1 MKLFIV
7 IFFLHSFLFAQNLE
21 RDYEILAKYSILK
34 YSIDKYFNTEVDSM
48 FLRSAI
54 EDTEDIV
61 KTNNYKYE
69 VDSIFEINNF
79 QVISIVDY
87 SNFQLHGLN
96 YEVYAIDKSATYDF
110 RYYKI
115 TSENMID
122 FINKTIIFNG
132 KNKFKD
138 ESYQIKLIEFYNSL
152 LIYLNKYLYTI
163 EFYSE
168 KNKKLFNYLEGSFRF
183 KDIMKKENNYF
194 QHLYFKRESNNDSSE
209 IEYYSIIYSFDQN
222 ELKVENRLL
231 YKLKI

>member
-7 IFFLHSFLFAQNLE
+7 IFFLHSLLFAQNLE

-34 YSIDKYFNTEVDSM
+34 YSIDKYFNTEVDSL
-48 FLRSAI
+48 FLRNAI
-54 EDTEDIV
+54 EETEEIV
-61 KTNNYKYE
+61 QTNNYKYE

-79 QVISIVDY
+79 QVISIIDH

-96 YEVYAIDKSATYDF
+96 YEVYAIDKSAEYNS

-115 TSENMID
+115 SSENMID
-122 FINKTIIFNG
+122 FINKTLIITG

-138 ESYQIKLIEFYNSL
+138 ESDQIKLIEFYNSL
-152 LIYLNKYLYTI
+152 LIYLSKYLYTI

-168 KNKKLFNYLEGSFRF
+168 KNKEMFSYLEDSFLF
-183 KDIMKKENNYF
+183 KNIMKKENNYF
-194 QHLYFKRESNNDSSE
+194 QHLYYKRGSDNDASE

-222 ELKVENRLL
+222 ELKVEKHLL
-231 YKLKI
+231 YRIKI

>member
-1 MKLFIV
+1 MYPY
-7 IFFLHSFLFAQNLE
+7 LFAQNLD

-34 YSIDKYFNTEVDSM
+34 YSIDKDFNTEVDSI
-48 FLRSAI
+48 FLRNAI
-54 EDTEDIV
+54 EGTEEIV

-79 QVISIVDY
+79 RVISIVDH

-96 YEVYAIDKSATYDF
+96 YEIYAIDKSATYYS

-122 FINKTIIFNG
+122 FINKVIITNG

-138 ESYQIKLIEFYNSL
+138 ESDQIKLVEFYNSL
-152 LIYLNKYLYTI
+152 LIYLSKYLYTI

-168 KNKKLFNYLEGSFRF
+168 KNKEMFNYLEGSFRF

-194 QHLYFKRESNNDSSE
+194 QHLYYKRESDNDDSE

-222 ELKVENRLL
+222 ELKIEKRLL
-231 YKLKI
+231 YKIKI